1 MCEKWGLELHIYSDK
16 VDDGGCII
24 LFCSLMGL
32 LSEPQN

>member
-24 LFCSLMGL
+24 LFCSFMGL